1 MIEKSN
7 DREMKWQGN
16 EMTRKWN
23 DREMKWQ
30 GNEMTGKLN
39 DRENIN
45 IISVEKVENK
55 YIPKISSLPT
65 KSSKYFRSNVNR
77 HAKRKMHKI
86 VNKTF
91 GLGPWSISLK

>member
-1 MIEKSN
+1 MTRKLN
-7 DREMKWQGN
+7 DREIKWQGN

-55 YIPKISSLPT
+55 CIPKISSLPT

-77 HAKRKMHKI
+77 HAKRKMHKK

-91 GLGPWSISLK
+91 GPGLLSISLK